1 MESYEDEIAKAAEA
15 LAATWWAENAG
26 EHADEEAKFA
36 RTAIDRIASEF
47 RRNRKEVAREVKRK
61 AMEIYRED

>member
-1 MESYEDEIAKAAEA
+1 MESYKDEITKAAEA
-15 LAATWWAENAG
+15 LAATWWAEDAG
-26 EHADEEAKFA
+26 EHADEATKFA

-47 RRNRKEVAREVKRK
+47 RCDRKEVAREVKRK